1 MAECGEVEREMA
13 ALVDR
18 RRAQT
23 SAAREALAQQYP
35 DREERR
41 EYMRELARKSAL
53 ARRQRRLEQLRADAE
68 RALERRARPE

>member
-23 SAAREALAQQYP
+23 SAAREALAKQYP
-35 DREERR
+35 TREERR

-68 RALERRARPE
+68 RALERRKP

>member
-23 SAAREALAQQYP
+23 SAAREALAKQYP